1 MSKDWG
7 GDKWR
12 GKENQKGNK
21 THFHYEERDLAHYEN
36 VRWFNSVT
44 ADQAAGREQPPDYWK
59 KSQVSPLPI
68 NVFLNVPFLIGL
80 K

>member
-1 MSKDWG
+1 MK
-7 GDKWR
+7 R

-36 VRWFNSVT
+36 VRWFHSVT
-44 ADQAAGREQPPDYWK
+44 ADQAAGREEPPDYWK
-59 KSQVSPLPI
+59 KSHHFQFLQL
-68 NVFLNVPFLIGL
+68 NVFFNVLFLIGL